1 MKIRRYFFFGIIV
14 FVTLV
19 VLSLLSWLP
28 SAVQREGIRRYRSI
42 EDVKAVLKI
51 KKIFL
56 PAYFPQYLI
65 WPPSEIYAARK
76 PHTIVLMHFTN
87 FKKTD
92 TVLSIRQTELSY
104 KSPLKSRIEPVTIK
118 KREEVVIKGRKG
130 LLAVALCHGG
140 EPCNSVSWQEDGY
153 NVEIVAKDSVEELLK
168 IAESTAS
175 D

>member
-1 MKIRRYFFFGIIV
+1 MRIRRYFFFGLVI
-14 FVTLV
+14 FVTVV

-28 SAVQREGIRRYRSI
+28 SAVQRKGIREYRSI
-42 EDVKAVLKI
+42 EDVKSELRI

-56 PAYFPQYLI
+56 PAYFPHYLV

-76 PHTIVLMHFTN
+76 PYTIVLMHFTN
-87 FKKTD
+87 FQKTD
-92 TVLSIRQTELSY
+92 IVLSIRQSELSDHA
-104 KSPLKSRIEPVTIK
+104 PLRSRIEPVTVK
-118 KREEVVIKGRKG
+118 KREQVVIKGRKC
-130 LLAVALCHGG
+130 LLSVALCRGG
-140 EPCNSVSWQEDGY
+140 EPCNSVSWDEDGF